1 MVIFH
6 CLHREVTPPA
16 NPKGKRK
23 QNGCI
28 MLYLHSSASQLTN
41 VNSEI
46 YSGRSVVGRG
56 PLGPVKCL
64 SFLFV
69 T

>member
-28 MLYLHSSASQLTN
+28 MFYLHSSASQLTN

-46 YSGRSVVGRG
+46 DSGRSLVDPG
-56 PLGPVKCL
+56 PLGPVERL
-64 SFLFV
+64 SFV